1 MRKSRRR
8 KLVQLAVPEPTEVR
22 IHKYPCYTTSTGIRI
37 GSMYTP
43 PQQNLMSFEDEFWQ
57 RRLLPRF
64 KSVQQIGISYE
75 LVDAVIGYTCAIGVI
90 TTALVL
96 ILN

>member
-1 MRKSRRR
+1 MRSKKQ
-8 KLVQLAVPEPTEVR
+8 KLAKLKTPEPMETR
-22 IHKYPCYTTSTGIRI
+22 IIKYPCYTTRTGIRI
-37 GSMYTP
+37 GSMYVP
-43 PQQNLMSFEDEFWQ
+43 PRQNLMSFEDEFWQ

-64 KSVQQIGISYE
+64 KSVQQIGLSYE
-75 LVDAVIGYTCAIGVI
+75 LIDTVVGYTCAIGVI